1 MQDDRRQTIPTSSS
15 TPPIAA
21 DAQLS
26 PSTLQSA
33 LTPRG
38 LFTNLFPV
46 TFGAGN
52 LGTLRQTEKAKKED
66 FVDRRRPRFYQS
78 GETCYAYGAG
88 LDELKDARFT
98 PGILAPSTD
107 PYFALHLVKFGLVDF
122 MRGQGYLVR
131 SRFVGVSVLD
141 HVNPIVSAEGFLNIL
156 PEYTFQ
162 TNLIEGAQGTPIF
175 AISIDAGWSTVPV
188 FELGP
193 RVVQRADL
201 LKNLKLVLECEECD
215 ASCPLHERLGRVVGV
230 FDSFAEEGTQLTSAC
245 RHQDYT
251 PQPVCV
257 RQRVQTAVPRRRDGK
272 IMPPAERMV
281 VVPGQVLKPSS
292 GQRQVLRLSKDKNA
306 LALEGR
312 IWLGDLT
319 RTRKIRTDGLQVR
332 YEHIQRFL
340 ARLANHET
348 RGVTFP
354 IETGIKVTLERLP
367 VTTEFMADG

>member
-1 MQDDRRQTIPTSSS
+1 MQDDRRHPSPSARS
-15 TPPIAA
+15 ASALAP

-26 PSTLQSA
+26 PSTLQGA

-46 TFGAGN
+46 SFGAGN

-88 LDELKDARFT
+88 LDDFKDSRFT
-98 PGILAPSTD
+98 PTILAPATD
-107 PYFALHLVKFGLVDF
+107 PYFALHLVKYGLVDLL
-122 MRGQGYLVR
+122 RGKGYLVR
-131 SRFVGVSVLD
+131 ARFVGVSVLD
-141 HVNPIVSAEGFLNIL
+141 HENPITSAEGFLKIL

-162 TNLIEGAQGTPIF
+162 TNLLEGAQGTPIF
-175 AISIDAGWSTVPV
+175 AVSIDTGWSTVPV

-193 RVVQRADL
+193 RVAQRADL
-201 LKNLKLVLECEECD
+201 LENLKLVLECAECD
-215 ASCPLHERLGRVVGV
+215 PTCPLHERLGRVVGV
-230 FDSFAEEGTQLTSAC
+230 FESFAEEGTALTSAC

-257 RQRVQTAVPRRRDGK
+257 RQRVRSAGPRRRDENSA
-272 IMPPAERMV
+272 PPAEQMV
-281 VVPGQVLKPSS
+281 VVPGQVVKPAS

-348 RGVTFP
+348 RGITFP
-354 IETGIKVTLERLP
+354 IETGTKVTLERVP
-367 VTTEFMADG
+367 VTTEVMVHG